1 MSWLAQASKEKP
13 DALGAPECPGPGL
26 FKFLQWERYT
36 QILHLGYDL
45 LELTGTIS
53 PNDQIWKWHK
63 EIRKQ
68 QDFANCAIVPPA
80 HLWWGSQTP
89 LCPGLGFLVVQV
101 VLVLC
106 LMSFRVS
113 GRTSDQTSSAFKAP
127 SASALTKQIWVAQSA
142 SGKTSYMFKLLFFI
156 LSQISSQNEPKLSN
170 FALDCGACNGTPW
183 RRPYRKFWE
192 TDMCV

>member
-1 MSWLAQASKEKP
+1 MHLEHQSAQAPAFSSSCSGSVTPKSS
-13 DALGAPECPGPGL
+13 
-26 FKFLQWERYT
+26 
-36 QILHLGYDL
+36 ILA
-45 LELTGTIS
+45 TTCWNSIV
-53 PNDQIWKWHK
+53 P

-156 LSQISSQNEPKLSN
+156 LSQILSQNEPKLSN